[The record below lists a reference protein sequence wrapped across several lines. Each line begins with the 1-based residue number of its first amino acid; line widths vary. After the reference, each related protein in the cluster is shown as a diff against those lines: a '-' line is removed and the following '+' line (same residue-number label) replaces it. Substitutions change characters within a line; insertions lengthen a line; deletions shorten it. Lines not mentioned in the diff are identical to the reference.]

1 MMLKTGV
8 VVVLMMAGPGALY
21 AQGVPCPE
29 AKNLPQLTIRSLQEP
44 SVPVVDKWQ
53 VFLDDVVLSDAQVAE
68 LAGVDRYI
76 DLTRYDM
83 SVRGKRVFWSLV
95 TSALGVASSSTGW
108 VLFGKNE
115 LSRTTTLSIAVGGIL
130 VGVAGVLFAM
140 ETINDSLEPHL
151 APTPI
156 HRISR
161 PEMRELVAKVNH
173 GIYRRICAASE
184 QIRLLHEL
192 GAFQLVPA
200 LIPPA
205 VLAAE

>member
-21 AQGVPCPE
+21 AQTIPCPE
-29 AKNLPQLTIRSLQEP
+29 AKNLPQLTIRGMEESA
-44 SVPVVDKWQ
+44 VPVVDNWQ

-68 LAGVDRYI
+68 FSGVDHYI
-76 DLTRYDM
+76 DLTRREM

-95 TSALGVASSSTGW
+95 ASALGVASSSTGW
-108 VLFGKNE
+108 VLFGQNE
-115 LSRTTTLSIAVGGIL
+115 LPRATTLSIAVGGVL

-140 ETINDSLEPHL
+140 ETVNDSLEAHL
-151 APTPI
+151 APTPV

-161 PEMRELVAKVNH
+161 PEMRGLVAKVNH

-184 QIRLLHEL
+184 QIRALHQP

-200 LIPPA
+200 LKPPQ
-205 VLAAE
+205 VLAAD